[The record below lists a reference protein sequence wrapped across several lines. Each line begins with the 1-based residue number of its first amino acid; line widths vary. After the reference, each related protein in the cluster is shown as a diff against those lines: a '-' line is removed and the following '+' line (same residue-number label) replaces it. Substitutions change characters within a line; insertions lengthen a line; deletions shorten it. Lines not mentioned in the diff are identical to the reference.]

1 MYRFA
6 RGSIRVVVLRAILAS
21 VAALT
26 MAFIIDMLS
35 ERRAACAFVQERRRE
50 RERARAMKVCVSDM
64 RAV

>member
-35 ERRAACAFVQERRRE
+35 ERRAACAFVQERRK